1 MKKSNAEKRH
11 PEESVLTLSRG
22 GSSTRPLCFI
32 HECCCKGGS
41 VTRPYVR
48 RSVFL
53 QSQGLLQHFATAPV
67 EFFAIL
73 LCRSAQG
80 EDILEVTSQLVSSD
94 SIGICNAASG
104 AEVVNNVVIPVVTQC
119 ILRTFAGYLS
129 ADRAVGLGVTLF
141 GTGGFSGHSGIVVAT
156 GLLLAPGASTVH
168 IVVIVQLRQGLHIGI
183 ATVIALE
190 GLGTGCLA
198 GCFLGGSDGSIG
210 MLAARITCT
219 ALSALIGILAEVMGC
234 RNDFLVQGCMAEV
247 AFLVCIVAVCGT
259 GSSLGRNIPP
269 DMLQLSQ
276 NHLLYQD
283 FLADRALLACSQT
296 GFVTGSSLGRQ
307 RLLSVRQLLEGIMPI
322 LMTFFTGVENV
333 AFLRTGSFL
342 LGKDLFLVF
351 SSNIDLIGIGTGS
364 TLIDLYTGSCT
375 GRLLTILVANKFRIV
390 VNAGGRNRIRFISD
404 NITNL
409 ALHAGST
416 AGSAAG
422 SIHTRNYLS
431 LAMSADIAAIFADTV
446 FILMAIA
453 LGHATV
459 ITFIPVVVTL
469 GMGAGHLADS
479 TLAVGAVLI
488 VVMLAG
494 FTAFAALAVC
504 AAVGMLAGRLVHLAS
519 VTLIIGVTSFVSATV
534 LAHRTHTIVK
544 CGLAL
549 PHVACRMAT
558 ETTALCAS
566 TITVGSR
573 IGMSVIS
580 TFYGSTGIAFSIPRS
595 HLPLET
601 IRMVTVCTTLSTF
614 TIGIIGIVAMVTF
627 PFSSKDGHR
636 QHAENQGQCQKH
648 CENLFHQKV
657 QPPMFIFI
665 CSFQICSQ
673 LFLIYTAGR
682 PAVYREIE
690 LTAGCQ
696 C

>member
-1 MKKSNAEKRH
+1 M
-11 PEESVLTLSRG
+11 
-22 GSSTRPLCFI
+22 
-32 HECCCKGGS
+32 
-41 VTRPYVR
+41 
-48 RSVFL
+48 
-53 QSQGLLQHFATAPV
+53 QHFATAPV

-104 AEVVNNVVIPVVTQC
+104 AEVVDNVVIPVVAQC

-307 RLLSVRQLLEGIMPI
+307 RLLSMGQLLEGIMPI

-342 LGKDLFLVF
+342 LGKDLFLVL
-351 SSNIDLIGIGTGS
+351 SSNTYLIGIGTSS

-375 GRLLTILVANKFRIV
+375 GRLLTVLIANKFSV
-390 VNAGGRNRIRFISD
+390 FVFTGGRSGMLCSSDFITYFTLRTGCFTGSDAGRFHCRED
-404 NITNL
+404 L
-409 ALHAGST
+409 GL
-416 AGSAAG
+416 
-422 SIHTRNYLS
+422 R
-431 LAMSADIAAIFADTV
+431 MSAGIAALSAYTILIF
-446 FILMAIA
+446 
-453 LGHATV
+453 V
-459 ITFIPVVVTL
+459 I
-469 GMGAGHLADS
+469 G
-479 TLAVGAVLI
+479 
-488 VVMLAG
+488 
-494 FTAFAALAVC
+494 
-504 AAVGMLAGRLVHLAS
+504 AGRLGHTACAAFIIPGVISGMRAGIITLAAYTVHEGGFGAPPT
-519 VTLIIGVTSFVSATV
+519 VTFRMGTGYVTSGTFTIDVFFV
-534 LAHRTHTIVK
+534 R
-544 CGLAL
+544 
-549 PHVACRMAT
+549 
-558 ETTALCAS
+558 ALCVTSLSVPIRANRIHTL
-566 TITVGSR
+566 TILPLMLTVGS
-573 IGMSVIS
+573 ILTSV
-580 TFYGSTGIAFSIPRS
+580 FF
-595 HLPLET
+595 
-601 IRMVTVCTTLSTF
+601 C
-614 TIGIIGIVAMVTF
+614 
-627 PFSSKDGHR
+627 SKR
-636 QHAENQGQCQKH
+636 CNRKHADYQDQCQKH
-648 CENLFHQKV
+648 C
-657 QPPMFIFI
+657 
-665 CSFQICSQ
+665 
-673 LFLIYTAGR
+673 
-682 PAVYREIE
+682 
-690 LTAGCQ
+690 
-696 C
+696 